1 MMVKTKY
8 LKLKLFL
15 IVVFL
20 FLVVT
25 IISNGCICPL
35 FSLIE
40 KLTGL
45 EVRTGNNIDQ
55 DIVAEELVY
64 PDSTVLLQTEGNI
77 NRILELAGRYGAV
90 LSEKDLSVLD
100 ELPQGLRE
108 QEVSATIYSTAD
120 NKIEVLDYYNS
131 FDKRIWDIQEMQ
143 NEEQIDNG
151 EKPTMLFA
159 SRENEQQAFML
170 IGTQNNTFIVF
181 IDFDW
186 EVLSEIEK

>member
-1 MMVKTKY
+1 MMTKKGH

-15 IVVFL
+15 VVVFL
-20 FLVVT
+20 FSVVT
-25 IISNGCICPL
+25 IISTGCVCPL

-40 KLTGL
+40 RLTGL

-55 DIVAEELVY
+55 DLVAEELIY

-90 LSEKDLSVLD
+90 FSEKDLLVLD

-108 QEVSATIYSTAD
+108 QEVGATIYSTAD

-131 FDKRIWDIQEMQ
+131 FDNRIWDIQEVQ
-143 NEEQIDNG
+143 DGEQVDDG
-151 EKPTMLFA
+151 EKPTMLLA
-159 SRENEQQAFML
+159 SKENEQHAFML
-170 IGTQNNTFIVF
+170 VGTQNNTFIVF

-186 EVLSEIEK
+186 EVLSEIEE

>member
-1 MMVKTKY
+1 MMSKKGH

-15 IVVFL
+15 VVVFL
-20 FLVVT
+20 FSVVT
-25 IISNGCICPL
+25 IVSTGCICPL

-40 KLTGL
+40 RLTGF

-55 DIVAEELVY
+55 DLVAEDLVY

-77 NRILELAGRYGAV
+77 SKILELAGRYGAV

-120 NKIEVLDYYNS
+120 NKTEVLDYYNS
-131 FDKRIWDIQEMQ
+131 FDNRVWDIKEMQ
-143 NEEQIDNG
+143 NEEQVDNG
-151 EKPTMLFA
+151 EKPTMLIA
-159 SRENEQQAFML
+159 SKENKQQAFML
-170 IGTQNNTFIVF
+170 VGTQNNTFIVF

>member
-1 MMVKTKY
+1 MMAKKGY

-15 IVVFL
+15 VVVFL
-20 FLVVT
+20 FSVVT
-25 IISNGCICPL
+25 IISSGCVCPL

-40 KLTGL
+40 RLTGL

-55 DIVAEELVY
+55 DLVAEELVY

-77 NRILELAGRYGAV
+77 SRILELAGRYGAV

-108 QEVSATIYSTAD
+108 QEVGATIYSTAD
-120 NKIEVLDYYNS
+120 NKTEVLDYYNS
-131 FDKRIWDIQEMQ
+131 FNKGIWDIQEMQ

-151 EKPTMLFA
+151 EKPTMLLA
-159 SRENEQQAFML
+159 SKEDEQQAFIL
-170 IGTQNNTFIVF
+170 IGTPNNTFIVF